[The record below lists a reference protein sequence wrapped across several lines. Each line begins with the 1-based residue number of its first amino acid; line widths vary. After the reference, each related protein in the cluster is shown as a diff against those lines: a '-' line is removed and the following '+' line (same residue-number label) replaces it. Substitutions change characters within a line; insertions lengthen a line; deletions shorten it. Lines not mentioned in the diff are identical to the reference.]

1 MDDSGDDYEFETR
14 QIHAG
19 YEPDAE
25 GALVPPIYTSV
36 TYAYDSPTEQVGD
49 HRYAR
54 MSDPTREALAGR
66 IADLEGGSHA
76 HTFASGMGAINA
88 LFTTLLSS
96 GDHVVAGENLYAESH
111 TLLTRIFADFGVDV
125 TFVDTTDPAAVE
137 GALRP
142 ETALVYLET
151 PTNPLLTVTDIA
163 GVASVVGETGVDP
176 VVAVDNTF
184 ASPYLQRPLELG
196 ADVVVESLTKYVAG
210 HSDVIAGALVT
221 DDPALDEEIAFV
233 GYNLG
238 ATPSPHACS
247 LVFRGSKTLA
257 GRMQRHCENAR
268 AVAAFLDDHPAV
280 EEVYY
285 PGLASHPNHDVAA
298 EQMRDFG
305 GMLSFELD
313 ATLEETSAVASNT
326 EVFELAESL
335 GAVESLIE
343 QPAPMTHQTM
353 TTEELE
359 AAGISES
366 LIRLSVGIEA
376 TDDLLADLERAIEAG
391 LA

>member
-1 MDDSGDDYEFETR
+1 MDDSNDDYEFETR

-36 TYAYDSPTEQVGD
+36 TYAYDSPTEEVGD

-76 HTFASGMGAINA
+76 QTFASGMGAINA
-88 LFTTLLSS
+88 LFTSLLSS

-125 TFVDTTDPAAVE
+125 TFVDTTDPAAVA
-137 GALRP
+137 GAIRP

-151 PTNPLLTVTDIA
+151 PTNPLLSVTDIA
-163 GVASVVGETGVDP
+163 GVASVVEEAGGDP

-210 HSDVIAGALVT
+210 HSDVVAGAVVT
-221 DDPALDEEIAFV
+221 DDPELDEELAFV
-233 GYNLG
+233 QYNLG

-247 LVFRGSKTLA
+247 LAFRGSKTLA

-268 AVAAFLDDHPAV
+268 AIAAFLDDHPAV

-305 GMLSFELD
+305 GMLSVELD
-313 ATLEETSAVASNT
+313 ATLEETSAVVSST

-353 TTEELE
+353 TAEELA

-366 LIRLSVGIEA
+366 LIRLSVGTEA
-376 TDDLLADLERAIEAG
+376 TDDLLADLESAIETG

>member
-1 MDDSGDDYEFETR
+1 MDDDTGDYDFETR

-19 YEPDAE
+19 YEPDEE
-25 GALVPPIYTSV
+25 GAVVPPVYASV

-54 MSDPTREALAGR
+54 MSSPTREALAGR
-66 IADLEGGSHA
+66 IADLEGGSHGS
-76 HTFASGMGAINA
+76 TFASGMGAINA
-88 LFTTLLSS
+88 LFTTVLSA

-111 TLLTRIFADFGVDV
+111 TLLTQIFADFGVDV
-125 TFVDTTDPAAVE
+125 TFVDTTDLTAIE
-137 GALRP
+137 GAIRP

-151 PTNPLLTVTDIA
+151 PTNPLLSVTDIA
-163 GVASVVGETGVDP
+163 GVVRVVEETGVDP
-176 VVAVDNTF
+176 IVAVDNTF

-210 HSDVIAGALVT
+210 HSDAMAGAVVT
-221 DDPALDEEIAFV
+221 DDPELDEDLAFV

-238 ATPSPHACS
+238 ATPGPHDCS
-247 LVFRGSKTLA
+247 LAFRGSKTLA
-257 GRMQRHCENAR
+257 GRMQSHCENAR
-268 AVAAFLDDHPAV
+268 AVASFLNDHPAV
-280 EEVYY
+280 AEVYY
-285 PGLASHPNHDVAA
+285 PGLESHPNHEVAA

-305 GMLSFELD
+305 GMVSVELD
-313 ATLEETSAVASNT
+313 ATLEETSAVVANT
-326 EVFELAESL
+326 ELFELAESL

-353 TTEELE
+353 TPEELE

-366 LIRLSVGIEA
+366 LVRLSVGTEA
-376 TDDLLADLERAIEAG
+376 TEDLLADLERAIDIG